1 MSFTKFVKVITNQ
14 SPSGLFSYRIYKELL
29 VPKEK
34 EKILNVQRLI
44 RSAMTDEDYCSFIL
58 DCLHEEQSK
67 FSLERLNKFWGDA
80 AKSSDTV
87 EEWINNHRGK

>member
-1 MSFTKFVKVITNQ
+1 
-14 SPSGLFSYRIYKELL
+14 
-29 VPKEK
+29 
-34 EKILNVQRLI
+34 
-44 RSAMTDEDYCSFIL
+44 MTDEDYCSFIL

-67 FSLERLNKFWGDA
+67 FSLERLNKFWDDA

>member
-1 MSFTKFVKVITNQ
+1 VQKKD
-14 SPSGLFSYRIYKELL
+14 
-29 VPKEK
+29 K

-67 FSLERLNKFWGDA
+67 FSLEKLNQFWDDA

-87 EEWINNHRGK
+87 EEWITNHKGE

>member
-34 EKILNVQRLI
+34 EKILN
-44 RSAMTDEDYCSFIL
+44 DYKQEYISREYI
-58 DCLHEEQSK
+58 SK
-67 FSLERLNKFWGDA
+67 FYPEVVLND
-80 AKSSDTV
+80 
-87 EEWINNHRGK
+87 

>member
-1 MSFTKFVKVITNQ
+1 
-14 SPSGLFSYRIYKELL
+14 
-29 VPKEK
+29 VPKQDK
-34 EKILNVQRLI
+34 EKMLNVQRLI

-67 FSLERLNKFWGDA
+67 FSLERLNKFWDDA

-87 EEWINNHRGK
+87 EEWINNNRGK